1 MGRLYRVGEFAAVTG
16 VSVRT
21 LHHYD
26 QIGLL
31 PPGDRSRTGYRRYDE
46 PDLQRLQE
54 IMFYRELGF
63 ALDEIAVMLDD
74 PDTDPAEHLR
84 RQHQLLVARRDRVQV
99 MVAAVE
105 KAMEADK
112 MGISLT
118 PEERFEVFGDNDPA
132 QYADEAEQR
141 WGQTDA
147 YKESQRR
154 TKAYSKDDWLKIKA
168 ESAEI
173 TERMGEAYKA
183 GAAPDSET
191 AMDLAERHRRHITRW
206 FYDCSYEIHRGLG
219 EMYVSDE
226 RFAANYEPIAAGLTR
241 WIRDAIVA
249 NAAR

>member
-1 MGRLYRVGEFAAVTG
+1 MSYPIGRVAGLAGVT
-16 VSVRT
+16 VRT

-26 QIGLL
+26 EIGLL
-31 PPGDRSRTGYRRYDE
+31 TPGDRSRAGYRRYDDA
-46 PDLQRLQE
+46 DLRRLQQ
-54 IMFYRELGF
+54 ILFYRELGF

-74 PDTDPAEHLR
+74 PDTDPTEHLR
-84 RQHQLLVARRDRVQV
+84 RQHELLTARRDRVQE

-118 PEERFEVFGDNDPA
+118 PEERFEVFGDTDPSR
-132 QYADEAEQR
+132 YADEAEQR

-147 YKESQRR
+147 YKQSQRR

-173 TERMGEAYKA
+173 TTRMGEAYQA
-183 GAAPDSET
+183 GAAADSET
-191 AMDLAERHRRHITRW
+191 AMDLAERHRQHITRW

-226 RFAANYEPIAAGLTR
+226 RFAANYEPIAAGLTQ

-249 NAAR
+249 NAERH